1 MPDNFIARWQKST
14 YSMGS
19 GQCVEMA
26 QLPGGDVAVR
36 DSKNQTGPML
46 RFSASEWRIFVVGI
60 KGAEFNFH
68 R

>member
-1 MPDNFIARWQKST
+1 
-14 YSMGS
+14 
-19 GQCVEMA
+19 MA